1 MALSFTGD
9 FTEPKFQVG
18 TGSFCLVLNKLVDS
32 SRPFCSAM
40 PTKSLTPLPFPSFQT
55 LYFVVLPTRQQDSSI
70 CQPTTLNTTA
80 QLSPPPWLSLQR
92 QAVQTRC
99 IQHWSFFPACVLTS
113 THTIPLLGH
122 FSNFLIPRVS

>member
-70 CQPTTLNTTA
+70 CQSTTLNTTA

-92 QAVQTRC
+92 QAVQQGAYNTG
-99 IQHWSFFPACVLTS
+99 HSS
-113 THTIPLLGH
+113 LLVSSLLPTLYL
-122 FSNFLIPRVS
+122 FWVIFLIS